1 MRSIARLFEIGNLS
15 SLTLCTILV
24 RYTHRNMQTST
35 VTFTRERTIRFSD
48 CDPAGIVFYPQYF
61 VMFNGLVEDWFTE
74 GLNISYQQM
83 IMTRQIGLPMVHL
96 EASFRAISKMGDK
109 VLLQLKV
116 EKLGGKSMRLLMQC
130 VSAVDGQLRMEAT
143 SLVTH
148 QAIDIPADFRAAIT
162 GLGFADSAP

>member
-83 IMTRQIGLPMVHL
+83 IMTRQIGLPMLHL
-96 EASFRAISKMGDK
+96 
-109 VLLQLKV
+109 
-116 EKLGGKSMRLLMQC
+116 
-130 VSAVDGQLRMEAT
+130 
-143 SLVTH
+143 
-148 QAIDIPADFRAAIT
+148 
-162 GLGFADSAP
+162 